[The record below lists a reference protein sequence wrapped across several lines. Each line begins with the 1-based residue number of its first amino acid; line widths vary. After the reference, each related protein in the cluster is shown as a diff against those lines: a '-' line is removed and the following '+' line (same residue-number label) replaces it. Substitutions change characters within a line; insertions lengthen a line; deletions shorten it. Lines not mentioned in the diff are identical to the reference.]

1 MKSGLDELVMHFDGE
16 IYNLCYKIID
26 ESKDLEMDFRY
37 LCENLIELPHEKTIA
52 INTYISDEEY
62 EFIRKIY
69 DAKIEGILS
78 EVINKVNYGMIQQ
91 DKFYSELYKN
101 LIDNFKDKKQ
111 LADAFERILSDSRI
125 PFVYLGK
132 PLTMNQNDYKK
143 YMEEN
148 EDNIEKLIY
157 ILKTDYSQKTEEA
170 SIVLNFIESIEG
182 YENKVVV
189 FSQLIDLLKRGGMA
203 SILKDL
209 VTKSRKEDKDKE

>member
-1 MKSGLDELVMHFDGE
+1 MIINIIVNNIKTIEELM
-16 IYNLCYKIID
+16 
-26 ESKDLEMDFRY
+26 
-37 LCENLIELPHEKTIA
+37 NLININVVYISRKTIWC
-52 INTYISDEEY
+52 
-62 EFIRKIY
+62 
-69 DAKIEGILS
+69 EG
-78 EVINKVNYGMIQQ
+78 
-91 DKFYSELYKN
+91 F
-101 LIDNFKDKKQ
+101 
-111 LADAFERILSDSRI
+111 
-125 PFVYLGK
+125 
-132 PLTMNQNDYKK
+132 YKK